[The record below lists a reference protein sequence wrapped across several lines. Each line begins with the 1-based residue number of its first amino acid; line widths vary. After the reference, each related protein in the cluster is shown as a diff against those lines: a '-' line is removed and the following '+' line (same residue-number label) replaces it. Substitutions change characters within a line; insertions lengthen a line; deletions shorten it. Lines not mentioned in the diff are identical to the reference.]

1 MRFLILLCLGIFFIG
16 CVSDKKAESANNK
29 KLLIYTTFE
38 NEQIT
43 QYIKAFNKAY
53 PNIQV
58 DVVVDSH
65 GVISAKILAERD
77 NPKAD
82 VIYGLSVFNMEQ
94 LKQEHLLAP
103 LHIDNLDKFQPLFRD
118 ADNPPYYVGLSGV
131 ESAMIVNEK
140 ELTKKSL
147 PIPQSY
153 KDLTNPIY
161 KGLITM
167 SNPTSSGT
175 GFLSVVGWIE
185 LFGEKE
191 AWKYMKELDK
201 NIALY
206 THSGSKPAR
215 MALSGEYPIGISL
228 GYRGHRMLVEKKP
241 IKMIFAN
248 EGYGW
253 DLESLGLV
261 KKDSINPNAE
271 IFVRWASSDEAMKV
285 YASNNALTGIN
296 QEQKPLG
303 YLSDPYSKLTP
314 INFVE
319 MAKKREKILKQWNTN
334 FDTKSEAK

>member
-1 MRFLILLCLGIFFIG
+1 MKFLILLCLGLLLLG
-16 CVSDKKAESANNK
+16 CVSERKTDIANNN

-38 NEQIT
+38 NEQVA
-43 QYIKAFNKAY
+43 QYIGAFNKAY
-53 PNIQV
+53 PNIQTEV
-58 DVVVDSH
+58 IVDSH
-65 GVISAKILAERD
+65 GVISAKILAEKD

-82 VIYGLSVFNMEQ
+82 IVYGLSVFNMEQ
-94 LKQEHLLAP
+94 LKKENLLAP
-103 LHIDNLDKFQPLFRD
+103 LKIDNLNNFEPHLRDK
-118 ADNPPYYVGLSGV
+118 DNPPYYVGLSGV
-131 ESAMIVNEK
+131 ESAIIINEQ
-140 ELTKKSL
+140 ELIKKSL

-153 KDLTNPIY
+153 QDLANPIY

-167 SNPTSSGT
+167 PNPTSSGT

-185 LFGEKE
+185 LFGEEK

-201 NIALY
+201 NIAFY

-215 MALSGEYPIGISL
+215 MALSGEYPIGLSL

-241 IKMIFAN
+241 IKMIFPA

-253 DLESLGLV
+253 DLESLGLI

-271 IFVRWASSDEAMKV
+271 IFIRWASSDEAMKL

-296 QEQKPLG
+296 QKEKPLG
-303 YLSDPYSKLTP
+303 YPRDLTKLAH

-319 MAKKREKILKQWNTN
+319 MAKKREEILKQWNTN
-334 FDTKSEAK
+334 FDSKSEAK